1 MMYLLLCTY
10 SCKFAGRICNLKPVT
25 SNIVLSRLQSYWLH
39 EAKVT
44 VAQFVVRV
52 NFPRVSL
59 GGHMVP

>member
-1 MMYLLLCTY
+1 MYMYMYIRFTRLN
-10 SCKFAGRICNLKPVT
+10 FATCNLKPVT

-39 EAKVT
+39 EAKAT